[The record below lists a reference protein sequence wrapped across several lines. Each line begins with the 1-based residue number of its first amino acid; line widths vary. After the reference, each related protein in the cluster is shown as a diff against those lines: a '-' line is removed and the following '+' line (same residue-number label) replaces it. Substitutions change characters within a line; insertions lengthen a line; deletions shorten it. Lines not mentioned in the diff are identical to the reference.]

1 MNERKDLRKGDD
13 MCTEKFQR
21 VLYHCIDL
29 SPSCVY
35 RKVNNIEVGEFGLT
49 RRVEISEQQ
58 GYLPKVIGTKLARD
72 FSKS

>member
-13 MCTEKFQR
+13 MCTEMFQR
-21 VLYHCIDL
+21 VLYHGIDW
-29 SPSCVY
+29 SPWGVY
-35 RKVNNIEVGEFGLT
+35 RKVNNIEVGELGLT

-58 GYLPKVIGTKLARD
+58 GYLPKVIGSKLSRD